1 MPSPVVRAERTMTEP
16 TDLIVALFENGGI
29 DTVFGF
35 PCEQMDPYY
44 SSLADSSLRH
54 VLARSEASAALMA
67 DGYARANRTV
77 GVVDGVGGP
86 GAAYIGAGLC
96 EAAGASS
103 PVLALTGD
111 NERGIRGR
119 EVIQDADNEAILAP
133 HAEATFDAESA
144 DRAVEAV
151 RAAVRRMT
159 TGVPKPAHVN
169 LPGDVF
175 DDEPTGDPPA
185 AVSLSYPRDRPEPS
199 ADRLA
204 AVVDRLDAAERPVVL
219 AGEGVVRAGAAE
231 ALTEFADRTD
241 TPVVTSINGKG
252 AVPETEPFA
261 LGVAGRWG
269 FCEVANDA
277 LEAADLVVGLG
288 TRFSDLTTV
297 GWSLVD
303 DDADVVHVDLDRAWL
318 GRNYDPDVAIQA
330 DLRATVEALLEAVDA
345 DDFADRRERIETLA
359 DERAAWRE
367 SHAEDLHSDDA
378 PIAPARVVDELNDRI
393 PADGILVSATSYSG
407 FFTGAFYE
415 VEQPGLGYLQARGSD
430 GINVCLPQALGVQ
443 AARPD
448 TPVVALSGD
457 GGIGYHIADLE
468 TAAREGFPVTVVV
481 LNNDG
486 LGSSTASQIG
496 TDNFQLST
504 DFDPSVD
511 YATVA
516 EGLGCHGETV
526 ESVETLESELAA
538 ALDREAPTLLDVQVD
553 PYAVP
558 PVLV

>member
-1 MPSPVVRAERTMTEP
+1 MTGT
-16 TDLIVALFENGGI
+16 TDEIVELFEAGEI

-54 VLARSEASAALMA
+54 VLGRSEASAALMA

-86 GAAYIGAGLC
+86 GAAYMSAGLC
-96 EAAGASS
+96 EADGASS

-111 NERGIRGR
+111 NERDIRGR
-119 EVIQDADNEAILAP
+119 EVIQDGDNEAILGP
-133 HAEATFDAESA
+133 HAEVTFDAESA

-151 RAAVRRMT
+151 ESALRQMT

-175 DDEPTGDPPA
+175 EADIDYSPA
-185 AVSLSYPRDRPEPS
+185 AVDASYPADRPAPNPE
-199 ADRLA
+199 RVA
-204 AVVDRLDAAERPVVL
+204 ATLDRLDAAEAPVVL
-219 AGEGVVRAGAAE
+219 AGEGVVRADASD
-231 ALTEFADRTD
+231 ALAEFAEWTN

-252 AVPETEPFA
+252 AVAETDPYA

-269 FCEVANDA
+269 FCETANDA

-297 GWSLVD
+297 GWSMIA
-303 DDADVVHVDLDRAWL
+303 DDADIVHVDLDRAWL
-318 GRNYDPDVAIQA
+318 GKNYAADVAIQA
-330 DLRATVEALLEAVDA
+330 DVRATLRALNDCVAPDDYADRADRIESLDA
-345 DDFADRRERIETLA
+345 DRTEW
-359 DERAAWRE
+359 RA
-367 SHAEDLHSDDA
+367 SHEGDLRSDAE
-378 PIAPARVVDELNDRI
+378 PVAPARVVDELNETI
-393 PADGILVSATSYSG
+393 PSDGVLVSATSYSG
-407 FFTGAFYE
+407 FFSGAFYE
-415 VEQPGLGYLQARGSD
+415 VEEPGLGYLQARGSD
-430 GINVCLPQALGVQ
+430 GINVCLPQAIGVQ
-443 AARPD
+443 LARPD

-468 TAAREGFPVTVVV
+468 TAAREGLPLTVVV

-486 LGSSTASQIG
+486 LGSSKASQIG

-504 DFDPSVD
+504 DFHEGVD
-511 YATVA
+511 YAA
-516 EGLGCHGETV
+516 IARGFGCRGETV
-526 ESVETLESELAA
+526 ETPAELTE
-538 ALDREAPTLLDVQVD
+538 ALPDAIDSDEPTLLDVQVD
-553 PYAVP
+553 PFAVP
-558 PVLV
+558 PILV

>member
-1 MPSPVVRAERTMTEP
+1 MTGT
-16 TDLIVALFENGGI
+16 TDEIVELFEAGGI

-54 VLARSEASAALMA
+54 VLGRSEASAALMA

-86 GAAYIGAGLC
+86 GAAYMSAGLC
-96 EAAGASS
+96 EADGASS

-111 NERGIRGR
+111 NERDIRGR
-119 EVIQDADNEAILAP
+119 EVIQDGDNEAILGP
-133 HAEATFDAESA
+133 HAEVTFDAESG

-151 RAAVRRMT
+151 ESALRQMT

-175 DDEPTGDPPA
+175 EAETDYSPGTVEA
-185 AVSLSYPRDRPEPS
+185 SYPTDRPAPNPE
-199 ADRLA
+199 RVA
-204 AVVDRLDAAERPVVL
+204 ATLDRLDAAETPVVL
-219 AGEGVVRAGAAE
+219 AGEGVIRADASE
-231 ALTEFADRTD
+231 ALAEFADLTN

-252 AVPETEPFA
+252 AVAETEPYA

-269 FCEVANDA
+269 FCETANDA

-297 GWSLVD
+297 GWSLLD
-303 DDADVVHVDLDRAWL
+303 EDADIVHVDLDRAWL
-318 GRNYDPDVAIQA
+318 GKNYAADVAIQA
-330 DLRATVEALLEAVDA
+330 DVRATLRALNDCIAPDDYADRTDRIESLDA
-345 DDFADRRERIETLA
+345 DRTEWWA
-359 DERAAWRE
+359 
-367 SHAEDLHSDDA
+367 SHEGDLRSDAE
-378 PIAPARVVDELNDRI
+378 PVAPARVIDELNESI
-393 PADGILVSATSYSG
+393 PTEGILVSATSYSG
-407 FFTGAFYE
+407 FFSGAFYE
-415 VEQPGLGYLQARGSD
+415 VEEPGLGYLQARGSD

-443 AARPD
+443 LARPD

-468 TAAREGFPVTVVV
+468 TAAREKLPLTVVV

-486 LGSSTASQIG
+486 LGSSKASQIG

-504 DFDPSVD
+504 DFHEGVD
-511 YATVA
+511 YAA
-516 EGLGCHGETV
+516 IARGFGCRGETV
-526 ESVETLESELAA
+526 ATPEELTE
-538 ALDREAPTLLDVQVD
+538 ALPEAIASDDPTLLDVQVD
-553 PYAVP
+553 PFAVP
-558 PVLV
+558 PILV